1 MKIAPEDKDENYPI
15 EKIVLTGCLKVAKNS
30 IFTGVNNVY
39 PNTVL
44 TEDDDFASIIGF
56 TKDETLQFLKD
67 YDLEKYTDM
76 VKENYDGYRFNQ
88 KEMYCPW
95 DVVSF
100 IKESVNKKSLGTE
113 IIPGN
118 YWINSTSSNALLS
131 YVGFLSDHAT
141 DKMQALVDGK
151 NIETTLNDSMNYDSL
166 SKHEEEDFFSL
177 LVHTGY
183 LTAVSKKAEQVP
195 GGKPKVIYS
204 LRIPNLEIRECFET
218 NIMEHFRE
226 VSTRGENKSLLI
238 AKALFEGDCD
248 TASDNIFDLLQT
260 YVSVRDFATRARP
273 ENFYHGFLSGVFT
286 NCGSFITDFKSNSES
301 GDGYADLI
309 FCNAKRSKIV
319 IIEIKVSDTDD
330 FIDRDAL
337 KALEQIE
344 KKNYIQ
350 PYINKPLIKDVYAYG
365 ISFYM
370 KSCFIEMKKFK

>member
-95 DVVSF
+95 DVVNF
-100 IKESVNKKSLGTE
+100 IKESVKKKSSGTK

-141 DKMQALVDGK
+141 DKMQALINGE

-166 SKHEEEDFFSL
+166 SKHKEEDFFSL

-183 LTAVSKKAEQVP
+183 LTSINIYEDAN
-195 GGKPKVIYS
+195 GDKVYS
-204 LRIPNLEIRECFET
+204 LKIPNREIRKCFEI

-226 VSTRGENKSLLI
+226 VSTRDENKSLLI

-260 YVSVRDFATRARP
+260 YVSVRDFATRAKP

-286 NCGSFITDFKSNSES
+286 NCGSFITEFKSNSES
-301 GDGYADLI
+301 GDGYADII
-309 FCNAKRSKIV
+309 FKNADEDTV
-319 IIEIKVSDTDD
+319 VVIEIKSSDSDD
-330 FIDRDAL
+330 YFVEDTRAAL
-337 KALEQIE
+337 DQIE
-344 KKNYIQ
+344 HNSYYEPYLKK
-350 PYINKPLIKDVYAYG
+350 INVKNIYCYG
-365 ISFYM
+365 ISLY
-370 KSCFIEMKKFK
+370 KKDCYIEMKKVK